1 MTWGQYVDIRQE
13 INKHLAWIETVA
25 SLFEHEKISPEAQQE
40 LAQHDRCD
48 LGQWLQSDESD
59 RWKDLPEMEQL
70 KKDHEAFHKTAGELI
85 AVLEDGD
92 ETRAITLQ
100 ERLLQKSQKVISYL
114 QLLEEKEQA
123 AKEEK

>member
-1 MTWGQYVDIRQE
+1 MDIRQE
-13 INKHLAWIETVA
+13 IDKHLEWIETVA
-25 SLFEHEKISPEAQQE
+25 SLFEHEKITPEAQQE
-40 LAQHDRCD
+40 LSQHDRCA
-48 LGQWLQSDESD
+48 LGQWLQSDESAQ
-59 RWKDLPEMEQL
+59 WKDLPELAQL
-70 KKDHEAFHKTAGELI
+70 KEDHEAFHKTAGELI

-100 ERLLQKSQKVISYL
+100 ERLLQKSQKVIGYL